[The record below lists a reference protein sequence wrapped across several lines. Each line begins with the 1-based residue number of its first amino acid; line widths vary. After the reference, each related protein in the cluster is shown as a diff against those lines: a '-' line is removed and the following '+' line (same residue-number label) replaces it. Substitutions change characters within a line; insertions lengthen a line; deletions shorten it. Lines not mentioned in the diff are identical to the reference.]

1 MSTDYVHYSVS
12 TDYVQTA
19 PGIYQAAVDRG
30 MVLLDRE
37 IEKACANADAFL
49 RTLAEIKSLPEV
61 RS

>member
-1 MSTDYVHYSVS
+1 MS

-37 IEKACANADAFL
+37 IEQACANADAFL

>member
-1 MSTDYVHYSVS
+1 MN
-12 TDYVQTA
+12 YVQTA

-37 IEKACANADAFL
+37 IEKALANADAFQ
-49 RTLAEIKSLPEV
+49 RTLNEIRALPEL